1 MAYMGFHIVTH
12 ICAYTYTCTY
22 TCIWWKELTYVPGKR
37 VILFHLPFPND
48 IPNAGHPVSKQ
59 GKHGHE
65 KCENNCAVLGVTI
78 QLLKETQEA

>member
-1 MAYMGFHIVTH
+1 MFIYIYIH
-12 ICAYTYTCTY
+12 TYVYIHTCTY
-22 TCIWWKELTYVPGKR
+22 ICVCIQWKEELTYVPGKG
-37 VILFHLPFPND
+37 VVLFHLPFPYD

-65 KCENNCAVLGVTI
+65 KRENDCAVLGVTI